1 MNYKVLSS
9 VLVLISCALSSEAY
23 AACTVSESFTSI
35 DINMAVGA
43 VTVLPSDPV
52 GKILVKKT
60 FPIPANPSSTVKCT
74 YNSTGFV
81 DAIITNNLGL
91 APGAGDNVYK
101 TNISGIGIR
110 LYRELSDGGNFS
122 GYYPYSRSIKGNNF
136 FGTTDYSLGSGFF
149 VVEIIK
155 TAAATGNGKL
165 QTGRYSSYHLRGRD
179 DKPFLTST
187 LIGDTITITSSS
199 CEIQGNKNKVVE
211 LPTVNKSGFT
221 GIGSTQG
228 EQAFDLNIK
237 CNGGANLTVPEK
249 IGLTF
254 DYDAAANTTDVLAN
268 SAPQSTRAKGVG
280 TQLVSQYQGSN
291 NIIAKN
297 EKVALGSLA
306 ASANVEYNIPLVAR
320 YYQTET
326 GVTGGTVKSTATVTI
341 EYD

>member
-9 VLVLISCALSSEAY
+9 TLAFIGFTLSSEAY
-23 AACTVSESFTSI
+23 AACTLNSSFTSK

-43 VTVLPSDPV
+43 VVVLPSDPV
-52 GKILVKKT
+52 GKVLVKKT
-60 FPIPANPSSTVKCT
+60 FPIAANPSSFIRCTSGARGTVE
-74 YNSTGFV
+74 
-81 DAIITNNLGL
+81 AIITNNLGL
-91 APGAGDNVYK
+91 APGAGDSVYK

-110 LYRELSDGGNFS
+110 LYREATGASNFS
-122 GYYPYSRSIKGNNF
+122 GYYPYSREISGGF
-136 FGTTDYSLGSGFF
+136 FGSDLSLASGEF

-155 TAAATGNGKL
+155 TAAVTGSGKL
-165 QTGRYSSYHLRGRD
+165 QQGLYSSYYLRGRP
-179 DKPFLTST
+179 DKPILTST
-187 LIGDTITITSSS
+187 IIGDTITITSSS

-237 CNGGANLTVPEK
+237 CNGGENLTVPEK

-297 EKVALGSLA
+297 EKVALGSLV

>member
-23 AACTVSESFTSI
+23 AVCTVNRNFTTV
-35 DINMAVGA
+35 DISMAVGA

-52 GKILVKKT
+52 GKVLVKST
-60 FPIPANPSSTVKCT
+60 FPIPSTPSAVSCDYGTR
-74 YNSTGFV
+74 GWV
-81 DAIITNNLGL
+81 DAVIINNTGL
-91 APGAGDNVYK
+91 APGAGPNVYK

-110 LYRELSDGGNFS
+110 LYREAIGGANFS
-122 GYYPYSRSIKGNNF
+122 GYYPYSRQLDRNQN
-136 FGTTDYSLGSGFF
+136 YNLGEGFF

-165 QTGRYSSYHLRGRD
+165 QQGLYSSYNVRGSESKPLLR
-179 DKPFLTST
+179 SSI
-187 LIGDTITITSSS
+187 IGDAITITSSS
-199 CEIQGNKNKVVE
+199 CEVTGNKNKTVE

-221 GIGSTQG
+221 GVGSTQG

-291 NIIAKN
+291 NILAKN